1 MMLSTS
7 FFCLDILRREY
18 FLLCLSYESEIIVIK
33 EVHKEYKYMT
43 AHQEPRREH
52 PSTYVVQDRS
62 NEEEMNRLRIQAQ
75 MLNASMGG
83 VLPEQPQPDLFRH
96 VLDVG
101 CGPGI
106 WVIEA
111 AQKYPDMSLTG
122 IDISRRM
129 LEFARMQAVAQG
141 VADRVEFHMMDALR
155 MLEFPAN
162 SFDLV
167 NLRSSISWMRK
178 WDWPKLISEFLRVT
192 RSGGVVRVTE
202 SDVPQASNKSPM
214 FNRWFEMGLC
224 GLFRAGNFFEQ
235 ESTGLSA
242 HIAPLLH
249 QHGVRDV
256 QTHLYTLEYHGGT
269 PQGQA
274 FSEDWARAFRTHRP
288 FLQKWGC
295 MSKDYD
301 AVCQQAAEEMKQ
313 SDFHVTWNFL
323 TAWGI
328 SP

>member
-1 MMLSTS
+1 M
-7 FFCLDILRREY
+7 R
-18 FLLCLSYESEIIVIK
+18 
-33 EVHKEYKYMT
+33 

-62 NEEEMNRLRIQAQ
+62 NEEEMNRLRIQGQ

-83 VLPEQPQPDLFRH
+83 VLSEQPNPDRFRQ

-106 WVIEA
+106 WAIEA
-111 AQKYPDMSLTG
+111 AQKYPGMFLTG
-122 IDISRRM
+122 IDISGRM
-129 LEFARMQAVAQG
+129 LEYAREQAAAQG
-141 VADRVEFHMMDALR
+141 VAGQIEFRMMDALR
-155 MLEFPAN
+155 MLEFPAH

-167 NLRSSISWMRK
+167 NLRSGISWMRK

-192 RSGGVVRVTE
+192 RPGGVVRVTE
-202 SDVPQASNKSPM
+202 SDIPQASNGPM

-224 GLFRAGNFFEQ
+224 GLFQAGNFFEQ
-235 ESTGLSA
+235 EPTGLTV

-249 QHGVRDV
+249 QHGVQDV
-256 QTHLYTLEYHGGT
+256 QTHPYILEYQGGT
-269 PQGQA
+269 PQGLA
-274 FSEDWARAFRTHRP
+274 FSEDWSRGFRTHRP

-295 MSKDYD
+295 ASQEYD
-301 AVCQQAAEEMKQ
+301 AICQQATKEMQQ

-323 TAWGI
+323 TAWGT